1 VKFQRVGHQPG
12 DLFDAMSHHSIGV
25 NIMKFSIQRKH
36 IRAMLHLAAK
46 KDIRYYLQGIN
57 VVRDN
62 RGTYIEATDG
72 HILGRLLV
80 DGIRSDTKQNVV
92 LPTDALL
99 KLKGTKKQGDDWL
112 HFEVNG
118 LSVECIQG
126 DSTIRFSACDARFP
140 DTDRVIPLVFNS
152 EDEKPSTF
160 NPDLLIR
167 FVELSEELYGKRQI
181 PNLLQQG
188 NDRCIVD
195 FNHMSTDFIGVM
207 MPIRSP
213 GNARVPEW
221 CYLPSVKPVEATQTA

>member
-1 VKFQRVGHQPG
+1 
-12 DLFDAMSHHSIGV
+12 M
-25 NIMKFSIQRKH
+25 MKFSIQRKS

-72 HILGRLLV
+72 HVLGRLLI
-80 DGIRSDTKQNVV
+80 DGIRSDTKFNVV
-92 LPTDALL
+92 LPTEALL
-99 KLKGTKKQGDDWL
+99 KLKGTKKQSDEWL

-126 DSTIRFSACDARFP
+126 DSTIRFSAHDARFP
-140 DTDRVIPLVFNS
+140 DTDRVIPLVFKP
-152 EDEKPSTF
+152 EDEKPACF

-167 FVELSEELYGKRQI
+167 FVDLSEELYGKRQI
-181 PNLLQQG
+181 PNVLQQG
-188 NDRCIVD
+188 TSCCIVD

-213 GNARVPEW
+213 GTARVPEW
-221 CYLPSVKPVEATQTA
+221 CYLPSVKPVEATETA